1 MAAEDPA
8 FEEVAGLIRESDSIL
23 FITGAGIST
32 DSGLPTYRGIG
43 GLYENKVTDHG
54 IPIEQALSATM
65 MAREPAI
72 TWRYLWE
79 IAEATRGARPNR
91 SHEIIGQWVAEKP
104 GSWVLT
110 QNVDGL
116 HAAINPHHLI
126 EVHGRARNLYC
137 TGCGVSE
144 DGEKLLFESGK
155 VQAPAVPVCQQ
166 CGDRLRPDVVL
177 FEEFLSD
184 RSLEQLGELENAGI
198 ELVFSIGTSSL
209 FPYIAGPVHL
219 ASEFGIPCIEINPE
233 ETIISSLFD
242 YRFDSGCTE
251 TLERLDTLA
260 RGTSQ

>member
-1 MAAEDPA
+1 MAAGDPA
-8 FEEVAGLIRESDSIL
+8 LEQVANLIGQSTSIL

-65 MAREPAI
+65 MARDPAV
-72 TWRYLWE
+72 TWKYLWE
-79 IAEATRGARPNR
+79 IAEAARGARPNR
-91 SHEIIGQWVAEKP
+91 SHEIIGQWIMDKP

-116 HAAINPHHLI
+116 HAAINSHHLI
-126 EVHGRARNLYC
+126 EVHGRARHLYC
-137 TGCGVSE
+137 IGCDARE
-144 DGEKLLFESGK
+144 DGERLLFESGTVK
-155 VQAPAVPVCQQ
+155 APEVPVCQQ
-166 CGDRLRPDVVL
+166 CAGMMRPDVVL

-184 RSLEQLGELENAGI
+184 RSLQQLNELENGDI
-198 ELVFSIGTSSL
+198 ELVISIGTSSL

-219 ASEFGIPCIEINPE
+219 ASEFGIPCVEINPE
-233 ETIISSLFD
+233 ETIISPLFD

-251 TLERLDTLA
+251 TLEALFKMVG
-260 RGTSQ
+260 GTPE

>member
-1 MAAEDPA
+1 MAAENQP
-8 FEEVAGLIRESDSIL
+8 FEEVAGLIRKSDSIL

-43 GLYENKVTDHG
+43 GLYENQVTDHG

-65 MAREPAI
+65 LARDPAV
-72 TWRYLWE
+72 TWKYLWE

-91 SHEIIGQWVAEKP
+91 SHQVIGRWVAEKP

-116 HAAINPHHLI
+116 HAAINAHHLI

-137 TGCGVSE
+137 TGCGASE
-144 DGEKLLFESGK
+144 DGESLLFESDR
-155 VQAPAVPVCQQ
+155 VEAPGVPVCQQ
-166 CGDRLRPDVVL
+166 CGGMMRPDVVL

-184 RSLEQLGELENAGI
+184 RSLEQLGELENGSI
-198 ELVFSIGTSSL
+198 ELVISIGTSSL

-219 ASEFGIPCIEINPE
+219 ASEFGIPCVEINPE

-242 YRFDSGCTE
+242 YRFVSGCGE
-251 TLERLDTLA
+251 TLERLNTLVRSA
-260 RGTSQ
+260 TE